1 MYRVQLQNFE
11 GPLDLL
17 LFFIK
22 RDELDIYDIPISYIT
37 DQFLEYIHFLEEL
50 DLNIASEFIL
60 MASTLMA
67 IKARLML
74 PHDEDAFEDDPEAD
88 PRYELVQALLE
99 YKRYR
104 EMAEEL
110 HIMDVQAR
118 NLYNRGNR
126 KADVLEP
133 EVDSGEVLKNITL
146 FDLMTAFKKIMTEAR
161 REEVYHNVE
170 RIPSS
175 IEEQSVHVIEQ
186 LRERGRLSFQ
196 ELCSAF
202 VYRIKMVVTFL
213 AVLELIKE
221 RTLQLFL
228 GELPTEFYLELNPE
242 ADPDRVIREYQ
253 DKMAGGNGT

>member
-37 DQFLEYIHFLEEL
+37 EQFLKYIHFLEEL
-50 DLNIASEFIL
+50 DLNVASEFIL

-67 IKARLML
+67 IKAKMML
-74 PHDEDAFEDDPEAD
+74 PRDQDAFEEDPEAD

-110 HIMDVQAR
+110 HVMDVQNR
-118 NLYNRGNR
+118 QLYYRGNR

-133 EVDSGEVLKNITL
+133 EVDSGEVLRNITL
-146 FDLMTAFKKIMTEAR
+146 YDLMAAFKKVMTESV

-170 RIPSS
+170 RVPTN
-175 IEEQSVHVIEQ
+175 IEEQSIYVIEH
-186 LRERGRLSFQ
+186 LSKTGRQSFK
-196 ELCSAF
+196 ELCSGLAH
-202 VYRIKMVVTFL
+202 RIKIVVTFL
-213 AVLELIKE
+213 AILELIKE
-221 RTLQLFL
+221 RTLQLLL
-228 GELPTEFYLELNPE
+228 GENPTDFHIELYPDVNPDAAIQE
-242 ADPDRVIREYQ
+242 HKN
-253 DKMAGGNGT
+253 KMPR